1 MDSTAPSN
9 ALQRWYLARARAGY
23 QRLDPGMRA
32 QAEALDRL
40 LLSWRGKWVWGAW
53 IAGAVAVAAWLHSEG
68 LSPAWNVAVTLLM
81 AGGVARSMRRAW
93 LRPEQF
99 SGRRL
104 ATIAFAMVAVS
115 YVQVI
120 ATVFGVHGAHPV
132 HWGEPG
138 AWSTLWHVVRQSTPL
153 QIVAG
158 LVILLLL
165 WTVAAARREQS
176 QRELARLQLIQ
187 ERDAAARQA
196 SEAQLRLLRA
206 QIQPHFIFNTLSA
219 VQHWVDTGDE
229 RASALLRELTAFLRG
244 STDLLSRAEVTLA
257 DEVALLR
264 HYLSVMQSRLG
275 DRLRFAIDVAPGVLA
290 QPLPPG
296 LLVTL
301 AENAVEHGIAP
312 SLQGGVIDVQARRD
326 GGRFVLTVRN
336 TGEPLQPG
344 WRDGV
349 GLANT
354 RERLR
359 HAFGDRALLV
369 LASAGDATV
378 AAVTVQDEPDGA
390 TGPAER
396 AR

>member
-1 MDSTAPSN
+1 MEPLVASN
-9 ALQRWYLARARAGY
+9 PLQRWYLRRARTGY
-23 QRLDPGMRA
+23 QRLEPDIRA

-40 LLSWRGKWVWGAW
+40 LLSQRGLWIWGAVV
-53 IAGAVAVAAWLHSEG
+53 AGALAVAVWLRSEG
-68 LSPAWNVAVTLLM
+68 LSTAWNVTITLLLT
-81 AGGVARSMRRAW
+81 AGVARSMRRAW

-104 ATIAFAMVAVS
+104 VRIGFAMVAVS
-115 YVQVI
+115 YVEVI
-120 ATVFGVHGAHPV
+120 ATLFGVHGSHPV

-138 AWSTLWHVVRQSTPL
+138 AWDTLWRVIRQSTPL

-158 LVILLLL
+158 LLILAML
-165 WTVAAARREQS
+165 WTLAAARREQS
-176 QRELARLQLIQ
+176 QRELMRLQLIQ

-229 RASALLRELTAFLRG
+229 RASNLLRELTAFLRG
-244 STDLLSRAEVTLA
+244 STDLLCRPEVTLA

-275 DRLRFAIDVAPGVLA
+275 DRLRFSIEIHPSVLA

-301 AENAVEHGIAP
+301 AENAIEHGIAP
-312 SLQGGVIDVQARRD
+312 SLQGGEIEVRAHRAA
-326 GGRFVLTVRN
+326 GCFVLTVRN
-336 TGEPLQPG
+336 TGELLRAG
-344 WRDGV
+344 WSDGV

-359 HAFGDRALLV
+359 HRFGDRALLV
-369 LASAGDATV
+369 LVSVEQGTV
-378 AAVTVQDEPDGA
+378 AAVTVQDAPDA
-390 TGPAER
+390 AEVPA
-396 AR
+396 